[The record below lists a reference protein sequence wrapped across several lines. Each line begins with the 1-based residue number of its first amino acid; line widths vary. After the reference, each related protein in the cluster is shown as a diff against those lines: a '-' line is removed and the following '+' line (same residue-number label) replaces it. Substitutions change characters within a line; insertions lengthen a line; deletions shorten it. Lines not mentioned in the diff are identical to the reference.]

1 MQEDQRRPG
10 TYAWWFKT
18 MTDSQKIELKLE
30 IIKKFEGLH
39 FSLVEMYSIFDE
51 LKSDLSKIAVEQEL
65 KKLKFRK
72 E

>member
-1 MQEDQRRPG
+1 
-10 TYAWWFKT
+10 

-39 FSLVEMYSIFDE
+39 FTLVEMYNIFDE
-51 LKSDLSKIAVEQEL
+51 LKSDLSKIAVEREL
-65 KKLKFRK
+65 KRLKFRK

>member
-1 MQEDQRRPG
+1 
-10 TYAWWFKT
+10 

-39 FSLVEMYSIFDE
+39 FTLVEMYNIFDE
-51 LKSDLSKIAVEQEL
+51 LKSDLSKIAVEREL
-65 KKLKFRK
+65 KKLKIRG